1 MNQTEAI
8 LMYLKEGNPI
18 TPLEALREFG
28 CMRLAARIA
37 DLKAQGYQI
46 ISRPK
51 KVPTRIGETTVA
63 EYRLW
68 RWQDELATGG

>member
-8 LMYLKEGNPI
+8 LEYLQEGNPI

-37 DLKAQGYQI
+37 DLKAKGYLI
-46 ISRPK
+46 DSRPK

-63 EYRLW
+63 EYRLYKP
-68 RWQDELATGG
+68 QHHPV

>member
-8 LMYLKEGNPI
+8 LEYLQEGNPI

-37 DLKAQGYQI
+37 DLKAKGYEI
-46 ISRPK
+46 TSRPK